1 MESHGTILDNLEHA
15 IGSAR
20 RLRGYPV
27 YKDILTYWGEL
38 LQEARRIRMSP
49 ACDHRG
55 TLDALIVKLES
66 ELAERA
72 AWRPLPATT

>member
-1 MESHGTILDNLEHA
+1 METHGTILDNLEHT
-15 IGSAR
+15 IGGAR
-20 RLRGYPV
+20 RLRGHPV

-38 LQEARRIRMSP
+38 LQEARHIRLTP

-55 TLDALIVKLES
+55 TLDALIVKLEN

-72 AWRPLPATT
+72 AWRMVPATT